1 MQGEGQSADPN
12 NLLAGFIDLWYD
24 RDSNDNGFANK
35 LQQATTDGSKTFSKA
50 LSNWKNRLE
59 NNIAEIQNRDE
70 RQDVVAQLGREIRS
84 EFRKVQPGESDSSRG
99 LWLTSLQQ
107 QRDRLTAEYIRDI
120 DNYLTQL
127 LNPNNIDFSL
137 TNTRAWLES
146 LTTELNKSYRELED
160 RIASTKLIN
169 SLEAV
174 ERKWKDAQQT
184 IEDIEGKRAFIPRE
198 KQKTSQV
205 QDEAKRIVGQVSKL
219 IKDNYESSLFRE
231 ALTIV
236 KVLQHHVSELTTK
249 TTAFSQ
255 LLSNV
260 KEYYVK
266 EENNLKLRD
275 VDGMSGEAIFAD
287 EDTDSCYQDLLPNRD
302 RAAQLALISSKITEK
317 IGLGESL
324 ASWRERG
331 VIDEQNLQTEVS
343 LGVDKIFGAR
353 SSSTVQS
360 AVKRFLE
367 SYPVS
372 DRAVRLEQI
381 IRESEPLLALDTK
394 NPYFSDDLE
403 KTKKIIG
410 FKDTDKPEIT
420 QLKNILDKDLGVL
433 DSSNLKPIQ
442 AEDEIIFVNEYGAF
456 PLRLIQGLKK
466 MREHYQRHQNYDSF
480 LHNDYQIEFIDIIPP
495 DGWEI
500 KRLQDIFYPA
510 LAFEL
515 LDELLDRD
523 NKTKGYKFEYRVD
536 DYRNQLETINLSC
549 VWDKALEQLA
559 SRKDLAE
566 ALDEKLKSAIADL
579 TNDPR
584 KWNNYYLHKLQQFEN
599 KVENLPKEDPNYLYR
614 NTVIG
619 VKASADSP
627 RQDGIINRFWKKM
640 QVVVREEMAKQKQQQ
655 QAAQISAANSMED
668 TALLEAK
675 TSFDSTEPSSVPVV
689 MQPDIN
695 EIIDAEEIEQQK
707 AGVSTRKPL
716 SIEQLELL
724 ERMASLLEK
733 NQITEAEYQAFKQD
747 LFGN

>member
-1 MQGEGQSADPN
+1 
-12 NLLAGFIDLWYD
+12 
-24 RDSNDNGFANK
+24 
-35 LQQATTDGSKTFSKA
+35 
-50 LSNWKNRLE
+50 
-59 NNIAEIQNRDE
+59 
-70 RQDVVAQLGREIRS
+70 
-84 EFRKVQPGESDSSRG
+84 
-99 LWLTSLQQ
+99 
-107 QRDRLTAEYIRDI
+107 
-120 DNYLTQL
+120 
-127 LNPNNIDFSL
+127 
-137 TNTRAWLES
+137 
-146 LTTELNKSYRELED
+146 
-160 RIASTKLIN
+160 
-169 SLEAV
+169 
-174 ERKWKDAQQT
+174 
-184 IEDIEGKRAFIPRE
+184 
-198 KQKTSQV
+198 
-205 QDEAKRIVGQVSKL
+205 
-219 IKDNYESSLFRE
+219 
-231 ALTIV
+231 
-236 KVLQHHVSELTTK
+236 
-249 TTAFSQ
+249 
-255 LLSNV
+255 
-260 KEYYVK
+260 
-266 EENNLKLRD
+266 
-275 VDGMSGEAIFAD
+275 
-287 EDTDSCYQDLLPNRD
+287 
-302 RAAQLALISSKITEK
+302 
-317 IGLGESL
+317 
-324 ASWRERG
+324 
-331 VIDEQNLQTEVS
+331 
-343 LGVDKIFGAR
+343 
-353 SSSTVQS
+353 
-360 AVKRFLE
+360 
-367 SYPVS
+367 
-372 DRAVRLEQI
+372 
-381 IRESEPLLALDTK
+381 
-394 NPYFSDDLE
+394 
-403 KTKKIIG
+403 
-410 FKDTDKPEIT
+410 
-420 QLKNILDKDLGVL
+420 
-433 DSSNLKPIQ
+433 
-442 AEDEIIFVNEYGAF
+442 
-456 PLRLIQGLKK
+456 

-584 KWNNYYLHKLQQFEN
+584 KWNNYYLPKLQQFEN